1 MWILQWLPNWL
12 IYMTLFTGV
21 IGLLATQFL
30 KLTPISL
37 YKTPIQLV
45 SIGLIVFGIFMSGA
59 IYNNQTWVDKV
70 QELEVKIKIAEE
82 KSKQVN
88 TDLNEKIVEK
98 KIIIKEKGQDIIQY
112 IDRDVIKKEEIIKYI
127 EMCPVPSEIVDLH
140 NKAARLDK

>member
-1 MWILQWLPNWL
+1 
-12 IYMTLFTGV
+12 MTLFTGV